1 MSRVYNED
9 IIKTFESCV
18 LHRFKGLRDLREY
31 FNMKMYYDNLKVKD
45 IAKKIYYDSSDESDY
60 EILLTLGNDE
70 EDIYDL
76 TIYYAKTR
84 IGDNIIVEIGYEEV

>member
-18 LHRFKGLRDLREY
+18 LHRFNTLKDLKEY
-31 FNMKMYYDNLKVKD
+31 FNMKMYADHLKVKD
-45 IAKKIYYDSSDESDY
+45 ICKKSYYDSADESDY
-60 EILLTLGNDE
+60 EILITLGNDQY
-70 EDIYDL
+70 DIYDL

-84 IGDNIIVEIGYEEV
+84 IKDNIIVEIGYEEV